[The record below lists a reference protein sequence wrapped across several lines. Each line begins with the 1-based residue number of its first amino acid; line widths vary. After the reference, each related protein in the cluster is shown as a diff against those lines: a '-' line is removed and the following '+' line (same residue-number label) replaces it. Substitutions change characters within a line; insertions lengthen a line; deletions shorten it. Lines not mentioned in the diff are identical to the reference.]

1 MVCVCVF
8 VCVRTR
14 TGAQSCPTLWR
25 LHGLYPSRILC
36 PWNFLGKNTGA
47 GCHFFLQGIFPTQR
61 LNPHLL
67 CLLHCQAGS
76 LPTEQPSAVYK
87 YINTWLTLK
96 QRFEPP
102 GYTYTWIFSN
112 NKYHSTIQS
121 QGIFLDVEL
130 SNSEEPRVL
139 RDHVN
144 HLFILTERWR
154 AEKNKRD

>member
-1 MVCVCVF
+1 MSLRDRERRKGCRGVCVCV
-8 VCVRTR
+8 CVRVHMC

-36 PWNFLGKNTGA
+36 SWNFLGKNIGA

-87 YINTWLTLK
+87 YIYIHGWPLNTGLNHQGTLIHG
-96 QRFEPP
+96 FFPIINTTVP
-102 GYTYTWIFSN
+102 YS
-112 NKYHSTIQS
+112 
-121 QGIFLDVEL
+121 
-130 SNSEEPRVL
+130 PRVYSWMWNFQIQ
-139 RDHVN
+139 RSHVCWG
-144 HLFILTERWR
+144 TM
-154 AEKNKRD
+154 